1 MLQLHTEHI
10 AGQTTRTRTH
20 TANLTSGAIRFL
32 AQKVNIV
39 FHRRRAPGVSAAETG
54 DEGGYGYYKFSGTA
68 RLLLLFERATKR
80 GVHAR
85 KLQRR
90 QRRVIK
96 FTARP
101 PRAGATGANRAA
113 ALV

>member
-32 AQKVNIV
+32 APKVNIV

-54 DEGGYGYYKFSGTA
+54 DEGGDGYLGTCT
-68 RLLLLFERATKR
+68 RDNVGRS
-80 GVHAR
+80 
-85 KLQRR
+85 
-90 QRRVIK
+90 
-96 FTARP
+96 
-101 PRAGATGANRAA
+101 AGST
-113 ALV
+113 LHMQVFWHSQTIIII